1 MTSPTQKL
9 LAEGLGTA
17 VLIVAVIGSG
27 IMAQTLTQDI
37 ALVLLANTIATGA
50 TLLVL
55 ITIFEPLSGAHFNP
69 AVTLVMVLRSHFGW
83 QLALAYVGAQIIG
96 GALGVLIAHSMFEL
110 PLLQFS
116 THIRTGSAQ
125 WFAEGVASFGLVL
138 TIFGALHA
146 RQASVPLMVSAYIM
160 AAYWFTASTSFANPA
175 VTIARTLSD
184 TFAGIRPSDAP
195 GFILAQFAG
204 ALLALAL
211 SNYLFKAHD

>member
-69 AVTLVMVLRSHFGW
+69 AVTLVMVLRGHFSW

-96 GALGVLIAHSMFEL
+96 GTLGVLIAHSMFEL

-125 WFAEGVASFGLVL
+125 WFA
-138 TIFGALHA
+138 
-146 RQASVPLMVSAYIM
+146 
-160 AAYWFTASTSFANPA
+160 
-175 VTIARTLSD
+175 
-184 TFAGIRPSDAP
+184 
-195 GFILAQFAG
+195 
-204 ALLALAL
+204 
-211 SNYLFKAHD
+211 